1 MLVSAVVAGVGA
13 GIILGGDLRRL
24 GTLTLRWWPL
34 LAAAILVRLAAPL
47 VPFAPLP
54 LYLGSFAAILVV
66 VAGNLRLP
74 GVPLIGVGAA
84 LNLAVVSLNGGM
96 PVDLAAVAAAGSSAP
111 HDPLHFALTTDTRLP
126 ALADV
131 IPIGIVRSVYSLGDV
146 AIAAGG
152 FWLPFARLRGRA
164 TERPAER
171 VGGGVRG

>member
-1 MLVSAVVAGVGA
+1 VLISAVVAGVGA

-24 GTLTLRWWPL
+24 GTLAVRWWPL
-34 LAAAILVRLAAPL
+34 LAAAVLARLAGPL

-84 LNLAVVSLNGGM
+84 LNFVVVSLNGGM
-96 PVDLAAVAAAGSSAP
+96 PVDLAAAAAAGSSGP
-111 HDPLHFALTTDTRLP
+111 HDPLHFALTAETRLP

-131 IPIGIVRSVYSLGDV
+131 IPLGIVRSVYSLGDL

-152 FWLPFARLRGRA
+152 FWLPFARVRA
-164 TERPAER
+164 
-171 VGGGVRG
+171 